1 MPIAFPIAG
10 LVNGQEYTSPDIPGV
25 KYTYNAAKQVWV
37 GAVAGPGPGPGSSY
51 TLPIASTTVLGG
63 VKVGTGLTAGVD
75 GTLAV
80 SGGTTSI
87 TANGYTYAGGV
98 LIQWGYVTS
107 VPRDGH
113 AAVTFPK
120 AFPTAVFS
128 VVASLVNTNP
138 PATYSA
144 LNNIVQ
150 VGTVTTSGFHLINNL
165 ESFGPDFPGYWLA
178 LGY

>member
-1 MPIAFPIAG
+1 MAIAFPTNG
-10 LVNGQEYTSPDIPGV
+10 LTNGQVYTSPNIPDV
-25 KYTYNAAKQVWV
+25 KFTYNAAKQVWV
-37 GAVAGPGPGPGSSY
+37 GATNPVAVPTPF
-51 TLPIASTTVLGG
+51 TLLPATKSQLGG
-63 VKVGTGLTAGVD
+63 VKVGTGLNAGLD
-75 GTLAV
+75 GTLSVLPAA
-80 SGGTTSI
+80 SSI
-87 TANGYTYAGGV
+87 LANGYTYAGEV

-107 VPRDGH
+107 VPRDSH
-113 AAVTFPK
+113 YAVTFPK

-178 LGY
+178 LGN

>member
-37 GAVAGPGPGPGSSY
+37 GATAGSGSGSSY

-98 LIQWGYVTS
+98 LIQWGYVVA
-107 VPRDGH
+107 VPIDKH
-113 AAVTFPK
+113 TAVTFPI
-120 AFPTAVFS
+120 AFPSSVFS
-128 VVASLVNTNP
+128 VVASLVNTLA
-138 PATYSA
+138 PADYWSI
-144 LNNIVQ
+144 NNIIQ
-150 VGTVTTSGFHLINNL
+150 VGAVTRTGFHVINNKAYNNDIDL
-165 ESFGPDFPGYWLA
+165 PAYWLA
-178 LGY
+178 LGN